1 MSSAERRARAERPS
15 EFEEQE
21 VDFGRHLDAI
31 VRRWWLPLVGIVLGI
46 VIGLLVTV
54 GRGRPYQASAIVYL
68 GQPYA
73 PGGAGTPIQSLGT
86 KLGFVKQLATSRS
99 TLRAIAAK
107 TGVRPGRL
115 DGRVAVKELQGV
127 QTAKSSSPTP
137 LVAIT
142 VDGFPARKEV
152 EIASAVADYLVR
164 YFSTYAQQKL
174 STYKARLARNN
185 RELVQVAARTA
196 QIQQELNQAA
206 ASSALPETEK
216 LLVLTFNNGRLQF
229 LENRQ
234 TSLES
239 SILGLHDLVA
249 LNEQFEQARVVEP
262 AAATRQSGPS
272 RRASVAVGAVIGLV
286 LGLIAAL
293 LWEPVAVRVRTTRA
307 ES

>member
-1 MSSAERRARAERPS
+1 MSSAERRARADRPS

-54 GRGRPYQASAIVYL
+54 GRGGAYVASSIVYL

-73 PGGAGTPIQSLGT
+73 PGAPGTPILSLGT
-86 KLGFVKQLATSRS
+86 KLGFVTQLVTSRS
-99 TLRAIAAK
+99 TLRAIGAK
-107 TGVRPGRL
+107 TGVRPGQL
-115 DGRVAVKELQGV
+115 EGRVTVSEVPGV
-127 QTAKSSSPTP
+127 VTAKSSSVTP

-142 VDGFPARKEV
+142 IDKFPVGKEV
-152 EIASAVADYLVR
+152 EIANSVGRYLVR
-164 YFSTYAQQKL
+164 YFSAYAQQKL

-185 RELVQVAARTA
+185 RELAQVAARTA
-196 QIQQELNQAA
+196 QIQQDLNKT
-206 ASSALPETEK
+206 ASSALPETAK
-216 LLVLTFNNGRLQF
+216 LLVLTFNNSRLQF

-239 SILGLHDLVA
+239 SILGLGDLIA
-249 LNEQFEQARVVEP
+249 LNQQFEQARLVEP
-262 AAATRQSGPS
+262 ASATRQSSPS
-272 RRASVAVGAVIGLV
+272 RRVSVTVGAVVGFV

-293 LWEPVAVRVRTTRA
+293 LWEPVAIRVRSRPAT
-307 ES
+307 